1 MHAPRRGRLQREDR
15 GADIAAELHVVARAT
30 PSRCAIS
37 AVVVDLPL
45 VPVIATNGAS
55 GAVLRRSR
63 QNSSMSPITSTAA
76 LRASPTVQCGAG
88 WVSGTPGASTSA
100 AIRLQSM
107 WRRSATGMPA
117 ARAFSTLASVSSNA
131 TTSAPPASSAL
142 ALASPEAPRPNS
154 ATFFPANVGDRD
166 HRSFSVE
173 SPTSASTIEMIQNRI
188 TICGSVQ
195 PFCSKW

>member
-1 MHAPRRGRLQREDR
+1 M
-15 GADIAAELHVVARAT
+15 
-30 PSRCAIS
+30 
-37 AVVVDLPL
+37 VVDLPL

-117 ARAFSTLASVSSNA
+117 ARAFSIVSSLSSNA

-142 ALASPEAPRPNS
+142 ALANPEAPRPNS
-154 ATFFPANVGDRD
+154 ASFFPANVVTGIIAASGSRG
-166 HRSFSVE
+166 
-173 SPTSASTIEMIQNRI
+173 PTSASTIEMIQKRI

-195 PFCSKW
+195 PFCSK